1 MEKTI
6 KKPVEEK
13 PTVGKADRRINAI
26 LSVVL
31 GVLCVAWIYP
41 IVMIFFNSLKTERAI
56 TTSRAFELPTAGTF
70 VGLKN
75 YIYGIQEM
83 DFLSS
88 FWYSLVITVSSVV
101 LILLCCSMC
110 AWFITRVKSKI
121 TSGIYYMFVASMV
134 VPFQMVMYTM
144 TKTADALHLNNYVG
158 IIVVYLGFGAGMSVF
173 MFSGFVKGI
182 PMELEEAAL
191 IDGCNPLTMYIKVV
205 FPILKPISITVA
217 ILNAMWVWNDYL
229 LPYLLIGTKYRTI
242 PVAIQYL
249 KSGYGSIDYGHL
261 MAAIVVALIP
271 IVIFYFACQKYII
284 EGIVD
289 GAVKG

>member
-1 MEKTI
+1 MQEK
-6 KKPVEEK
+6 KKV
-13 PTVGKADRRINAI
+13 VDIVI
-26 LSVVL
+26 YVVL
-31 GVLCVAWIYP
+31 TVLAVAFLVP
-41 IVMIFFNSLKTERAI
+41 IALVIMNSLKSKLYI
-56 TTSRAFELPTAGTF
+56 STTPFVLPNEENF

-75 YIYGIQEM
+75 YVEGLTKIHFFDSVG
-83 DFLSS
+83 
-88 FWYSLVITVSSVV
+88 YSLFITVFSVLAIV
-101 LILLCCSMC
+101 IFCSMT
-110 AWFITRVKSKI
+110 AWFITRVKTKL
-121 TSGIYYMFVASMV
+121 TSAIYYMFIASMV

-144 TKTADALHLNNYVG
+144 TKTADVLKLNNYVG
-158 IIVVYLGFGAGMSVF
+158 IIVIYLGFGAAMAVF
-173 MFSGFVKGI
+173 MFSGFVNGI

-191 IDGCNPLTMYIKVV
+191 IDGCNPLTMFIKVV
-205 FPILKPISITVA
+205 FPMLKPISITVA
-217 ILNAMWVWNDYL
+217 ILNAMCIWNDYL

-271 IVIFYFACQKYII
+271 IVVFYFACQKYII

>member
-1 MEKTI
+1 MEQR
-6 KKPVEEK
+6 KKIADSIVYIVL
-13 PTVGKADRRINAI
+13 TVLA
-26 LSVVL
+26 
-31 GVLCVAWIYP
+31 VAFLVP
-41 IVMIFFNSLKTERAI
+41 IFLVIMNSLKNKLYI
-56 TTSRAFELPTAGTF
+56 STTPFMLPNGDSF
-70 VGLKN
+70 VALKN
-75 YIYGIQEM
+75 YVDGLTKIHFFDSVG
-83 DFLSS
+83 
-88 FWYSLVITVSSVV
+88 YSLFITVFSVLAIV
-101 LILLCCSMC
+101 IFCSMT

>member
-1 MEKTI
+1 MQEK
-6 KKPVEEK
+6 KKV
-13 PTVGKADRRINAI
+13 VDIVI
-26 LSVVL
+26 YVVL
-31 GVLCVAWIYP
+31 TVLAVAFLVP
-41 IVMIFFNSLKTERAI
+41 IALVIMNSLKSKLYI
-56 TTSRAFELPTAGTF
+56 STTPFVLPNEENF

-75 YIYGIQEM
+75 YVEGLTKIHFFDSVG
-83 DFLSS
+83 
-88 FWYSLVITVSSVV
+88 YSLFITVFSVLAIV
-101 LILLCCSMC
+101 ILCSMT
-110 AWFITRVKSKI
+110 AWFITRVKTKL
-121 TSGIYYMFVASMV
+121 TSAIYYMFIASMV

-144 TKTADALHLNNYVG
+144 TKTADVLKLNNYVG
-158 IIVVYLGFGAGMSVF
+158 IIVIYLGFGAAMAVF
-173 MFSGFVKGI
+173 MFSGFVNGI

-191 IDGCNPLTMYIKVV
+191 IDGCNPLTMFIKVV
-205 FPILKPISITVA
+205 FPMLKPISITVA
-217 ILNAMWVWNDYL
+217 ILNAMWIWNDYL

-271 IVIFYFACQKYII
+271 IVVFYFACQKYII

>member
-1 MEKTI
+1 MKNY
-6 KKPVEEK
+6 VE
-13 PTVGKADRRINAI
+13 G
-26 LSVVL
+26 LSK
-31 GVLCVAWIYP
+31 IH
-41 IVMIFFNSLKTERAI
+41 FFNSI
-56 TTSRAFELPTAGTF
+56 G
-70 VGLKN
+70 
-75 YIYGIQEM
+75 
-83 DFLSS
+83 
-88 FWYSLVITVSSVV
+88 YSLFITVFSV
-101 LILLCCSMC
+101 LAIIIFCSMT
-110 AWFITRVKSKI
+110 AWYITRVKSKA
-121 TSGIYYMFVASMV
+121 TSFLYYMFIASMV

-144 TKTADALHLNNYVG
+144 TKTANVLNLDNLWG
-158 IIVVYLGFGAGMSVF
+158 IVILYLGFGAGMSVF

-191 IDGCNPLTMYIKVV
+191 IDGCNPITMFIRVI

-217 ILNAMWVWNDYL
+217 ILNAMWVWNDYM
-229 LPYLLIGTKYRTI
+229 LPYLVIGTKYRTI
-242 PVAIQYL
+242 PVEIQYL

>member
-1 MEKTI
+1 MKQ
-6 KKPVEEK
+6 KKRRSDAIVYILLTLLAVAFLVPIALVIMNSLKNKLYISTTPFDLPNAESFVGMKNYVE
-13 PTVGKADRRINAI
+13 G
-26 LSVVL
+26 LSK
-31 GVLCVAWIYP
+31 IH
-41 IVMIFFNSLKTERAI
+41 FFNSI
-56 TTSRAFELPTAGTF
+56 G
-70 VGLKN
+70 
-75 YIYGIQEM
+75 
-83 DFLSS
+83 
-88 FWYSLVITVSSVV
+88 YSLFITVFSVLAIV
-101 LILLCCSMC
+101 IFCSMT
-110 AWFITRVKSKI
+110 AWYITRVKSKA
-121 TSGIYYMFVASMV
+121 TSFLYYMFIASMV

-144 TKTADALHLNNYVG
+144 TKTANVLNLDNLWG
-158 IIVVYLGFGAGMSVF
+158 IVILYLGFGAGMSVF

-191 IDGCNPLTMYIKVV
+191 IDGCNPITMFIRVI

-217 ILNAMWVWNDYL
+217 ILNAMWVWNDYM
-229 LPYLLIGTKYRTI
+229 LPYLVIGTKYRTI

>member
-1 MEKTI
+1 MQEK
-6 KKPVEEK
+6 KKV
-13 PTVGKADRRINAI
+13 VDIVI
-26 LSVVL
+26 YVVL
-31 GVLCVAWIYP
+31 TVLAVAFLVP
-41 IVMIFFNSLKTERAI
+41 IALVIMNSLKSKLYI
-56 TTSRAFELPTAGTF
+56 STTPFVLPNEENF

-75 YIYGIQEM
+75 YVEGLTKIHYFDSVG
-83 DFLSS
+83 
-88 FWYSLVITVSSVV
+88 YSLFITVFSVLAIV
-101 LILLCCSMC
+101 IFCSMT
-110 AWFITRVKSKI
+110 AWFITRVKTKL
-121 TSGIYYMFVASMV
+121 TSAIYYMFIASMV

-144 TKTADALHLNNYVG
+144 TKTADVLKLNNYVG
-158 IIVVYLGFGAGMSVF
+158 IIVIYLGFGAAMAVF
-173 MFSGFVKGI
+173 MFSGFVNGI

-191 IDGCNPLTMYIKVV
+191 IDGCNPLTMFIKVV
-205 FPILKPISITVA
+205 FPMLKPISITVA
-217 ILNAMWVWNDYL
+217 ILNAMWIWNDYL

-271 IVIFYFACQKYII
+271 IVVFYFACQKYII

>member
-1 MEKTI
+1 MQEK
-6 KKPVEEK
+6 KKV
-13 PTVGKADRRINAI
+13 VDIVI
-26 LSVVL
+26 YVVL
-31 GVLCVAWIYP
+31 TVLAVAFLVP
-41 IVMIFFNSLKTERAI
+41 IALVIMNSLKSKLYI
-56 TTSRAFELPTAGTF
+56 STTPFVFPNEENF

-75 YIYGIQEM
+75 YVEGLTKIHFFDSVG
-83 DFLSS
+83 
-88 FWYSLVITVSSVV
+88 YSLFITVFSVLAIV
-101 LILLCCSMC
+101 IFCSMT
-110 AWFITRVKSKI
+110 AWFITRVKTKL
-121 TSGIYYMFVASMV
+121 TSAIYYMFIASMV

-144 TKTADALHLNNYVG
+144 TKTADVLKLNNYVG
-158 IIVVYLGFGAGMSVF
+158 IIVIYLGFGAAMAVF
-173 MFSGFVKGI
+173 MFSGFVNGI

-191 IDGCNPLTMYIKVV
+191 IDGCNPLTMFIKVV
-205 FPILKPISITVA
+205 FPMLKPISITVA
-217 ILNAMWVWNDYL
+217 ILNAMWIWNDYL

-271 IVIFYFACQKYII
+271 IVVFYFACQKYII

>member
-1 MEKTI
+1 MQEK
-6 KKPVEEK
+6 KKVVDIVIYVML
-13 PTVGKADRRINAI
+13 TVLA
-26 LSVVL
+26 
-31 GVLCVAWIYP
+31 VAFLVP
-41 IVMIFFNSLKTERAI
+41 IALVIMNSLKSKLYI
-56 TTSRAFELPTAGTF
+56 STTPFVLPNEENF

-75 YIYGIQEM
+75 YVEGLTKIHFFDSVG
-83 DFLSS
+83 
-88 FWYSLVITVSSVV
+88 YSLFITVFSVLAIV
-101 LILLCCSMC
+101 IFCSMT
-110 AWFITRVKSKI
+110 AWFITRVKTKL
-121 TSGIYYMFVASMV
+121 TSAIYYMFIASMV

-144 TKTADALHLNNYVG
+144 TKTADVLKLNNYVG
-158 IIVVYLGFGAGMSVF
+158 IIVIYLGFGAAMAVF
-173 MFSGFVKGI
+173 MFSGFVNGI

-191 IDGCNPLTMYIKVV
+191 IDGCNPLTMFIKVV
-205 FPILKPISITVA
+205 FPMLKPISITVA
-217 ILNAMWVWNDYL
+217 ILNAMWIWNDYL

-271 IVIFYFACQKYII
+271 IVVFYFACQKYII

>member
-1 MEKTI
+1 MNTQI
-6 KKPVEEK
+6 VS
-13 PTVGKADRRINAI
+13 T
-26 LSVVL
+26 
-31 GVLCVAWIYP
+31 WIQAL
-41 IVMIFFNSLKTERAI
+41 FH
-56 TTSRAFELPTAGTF
+56 
-70 VGLKN
+70 
-75 YIYGIQEM
+75 
-83 DFLSS
+83 
-88 FWYSLVITVSSVV
+88 
-101 LILLCCSMC
+101 LL
-110 AWFITRVKSKI
+110 
-121 TSGIYYMFVASMV
+121 
-134 VPFQMVMYTM
+134 Q
-144 TKTADALHLNNYVG
+144 KTADALHLNNYVG

-271 IVIFYFACQKYII
+271 IVVFYFACQKYII